1 MKLEEK
7 SKETK
12 NAILNAAIISFSTK
26 NYEQTGV
33 DEICDKAGITKGA
46 FYHHF
51 NSKQDLLLELLNQWM
66 ERIGQV
72 LEETSQQSGDYTK
85 ILIDFPGKIKPIFIN
100 ELNQIS
106 IFLQFYVK
114 GIFDS
119 GTSGIIKTSYTNYLD
134 FFSGILDKGIKQG
147 IINKGD
153 TKKIARILFALTIG
167 LLIQGFIDPDGE
179 DWEKLSIECIKYFV
193 R

>member
-12 NAILNAAIISFSTK
+12 NAILDAAIIIFSTK

-66 ERIGQV
+66 ERIGQL
-72 LEETSQQSGDYTK
+72 LEETSQQSGDFSQ
-85 ILIDFPGKIKPIFIN
+85 ILINLPGKIKPIFIN

-106 IFLQFYVK
+106 IFLQFYIK
-114 GIFDS
+114 GIFDP
-119 GTSGIIKTSYTNYLD
+119 GTSEIIKTSYNDYLD
-134 FFSGILDKGIKQG
+134 FFSGIFEKGVKQG
-147 IINKGD
+147 IINKVD
-153 TKKIARILFALTIG
+153 TKKMARILFALTVG

-179 DWEKLSIECIKYFV
+179 DWEKLAIECIKYFV